1 MDTLKKKKQKLILRP
16 PIVAVLGHVDHGKT
30 TLLDY
35 IRKSRLAA
43 KEFGGI
49 TQKIGAY
56 QTEVQGRKITFI
68 DTPGHQAFEKLRAR
82 GAKTADIALLVVDA
96 CDSVKPQTV
105 EAIKHIKKAAIPI
118 IVAINKTDLPSANPE
133 RVKKDLIKEEIV
145 VEKYGGKVA
154 AVEISAK
161 TGTGVS
167 DLLEAI
173 LLVFEFKEIKADP
186 NGPFTGVIIESS
198 KDKRRGNIATIIVKS
213 GTLRVPNEFYVFGSD
228 KDTVSL
234 EKVKVRAL
242 FDEYGKTVK
251 EAEPGKPVEVLGFNN
266 IPLVGSLVSE
276 DEKLS
281 QGETVSQ
288 TKKEENKAEGKML
301 KVIIKAES
309 AGSLEAVLDG
319 LPKEVQVIYK
329 GIGEITENDVT
340 FAKTTKAFI
349 LGFNLKPQ
357 SQLIKFAEDEG
368 VKMRTY
374 NIIYRLFEEINDV
387 ISYLSKG
394 PQIKILGK
402 AKILQEFATSEGKV
416 AGCQIT
422 EGRIV
427 RGDKIQLIRREKVV
441 MEGRIREIRERKE
454 KVNKV
459 EKGKLCGIT
468 IAPQFDFF
476 IGDMIQS
483 YSIV

>member
-1 MDTLKKKKQKLILRP
+1 M
-16 PIVAVLGHVDHGKT
+16 
-30 TLLDY
+30 
-35 IRKSRLAA
+35 
-43 KEFGGI
+43 
-49 TQKIGAY
+49 
-56 QTEVQGRKITFI
+56 
-68 DTPGHQAFEKLRAR
+68 
-82 GAKTADIALLVVDA
+82 
-96 CDSVKPQTV
+96 
-105 EAIKHIKKAAIPI
+105 
-118 IVAINKTDLPSANPE
+118 
-133 RVKKDLIKEEIV
+133 
-145 VEKYGGKVA
+145 
-154 AVEISAK
+154 
-161 TGTGVS
+161 
-167 DLLEAI
+167 
-173 LLVFEFKEIKADP
+173 
-186 NGPFTGVIIESS
+186 
-198 KDKRRGNIATIIVKS
+198 
-213 GTLRVPNEFYVFGSD
+213 
-228 KDTVSL
+228 
-234 EKVKVRAL
+234 
-242 FDEYGKTVK
+242 
-251 EAEPGKPVEVLGFNN
+251 
-266 IPLVGSLVSE
+266 
-276 DEKLS
+276 
-281 QGETVSQ
+281 
-288 TKKEENKAEGKML
+288 
-301 KVIIKAES
+301 
-309 AGSLEAVLDG
+309 EAVLDG

>member
-167 DLLEAI
+167 DLLE
-173 LLVFEFKEIKADP
+173 
-186 NGPFTGVIIESS
+186 GG
-198 KDKRRGNIATIIVKS
+198 
-213 GTLRVPNEFYVFGSD
+213 LR
-228 KDTVSL
+228 
-234 EKVKVRAL
+234 
-242 FDEYGKTVK
+242 
-251 EAEPGKPVEVLGFNN
+251 
-266 IPLVGSLVSE
+266 
-276 DEKLS
+276 
-281 QGETVSQ
+281 
-288 TKKEENKAEGKML
+288 
-301 KVIIKAES
+301 
-309 AGSLEAVLDG
+309 
-319 LPKEVQVIYK
+319 
-329 GIGEITENDVT
+329 
-340 FAKTTKAFI
+340 
-349 LGFNLKPQ
+349 
-357 SQLIKFAEDEG
+357 
-368 VKMRTY
+368 
-374 NIIYRLFEEINDV
+374 
-387 ISYLSKG
+387 
-394 PQIKILGK
+394 
-402 AKILQEFATSEGKV
+402 
-416 AGCQIT
+416 
-422 EGRIV
+422 
-427 RGDKIQLIRREKVV
+427 
-441 MEGRIREIRERKE
+441 
-454 KVNKV
+454 
-459 EKGKLCGIT
+459 
-468 IAPQFDFF
+468 
-476 IGDMIQS
+476 
-483 YSIV
+483 